1 MDLRVECLEFESVQ
15 VCPNMTGAAPNAA
28 TAHVLTEN
36 GQILAQ
42 DVDGIGKMAMG

>member
-15 VCPNMTGAAPNAA
+15 VCPKMTGTAPKAA

-42 DVDGIGKMAMG
+42 DVDGIGKLAMG